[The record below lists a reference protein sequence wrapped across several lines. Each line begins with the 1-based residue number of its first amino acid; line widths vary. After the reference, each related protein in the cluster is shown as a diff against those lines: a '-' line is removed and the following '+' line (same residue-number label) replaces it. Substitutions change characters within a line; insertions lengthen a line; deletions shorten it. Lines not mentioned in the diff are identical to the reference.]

1 MPTCK
6 APGQKSQLAEE
17 RLSPIRDK
25 GWSVGPSVDLQRR
38 DPEWSRD
45 GRTDGVGLR
54 KRPRSSSRKQPRE
67 AAKIQMKRGGR
78 LSERASASRDW
89 NEWLFWEFDGTVV
102 SLSHCVLCC
111 AVGGRRIFSII
122 RPRQARSICCRGTTA
137 RPRRPTTIPAK
148 AATFVFVHSFGEVCL
163 SKGISSGSLT

>member
-1 MPTCK
+1 M
-6 APGQKSQLAEE
+6 
-17 RLSPIRDK
+17 
-25 GWSVGPSVDLQRR
+25 VGRPLRR
-38 DPEWSRD
+38 FATAGSGMVA

-78 LSERASASRDW
+78 LSERASWDW

-102 SLSHCVLCC
+102 SLSLSLIACC
-111 AVGGRRIFSII
+111 AVGRRTSHIFHHPPTSSTVHLL
-122 RPRQARSICCRGTTA
+122 PGND

>member
-6 APGQKSQLAEE
+6 ASGQKSQLAEE

-25 GWSVGPSVDLQRR
+25 EWSVGPSVDLQRR

-78 LSERASASRDW
+78 LSERARAGIGMNGYFGNLMEPS
-89 NEWLFWEFDGTVV
+89 
-102 SLSHCVLCC
+102 SLSLIACC
-111 AVGGRRIFSII
+111 AV
-122 RPRQARSICCRGTTA
+122 RSEDVAYFPSSAHVKHGPFVA
-137 RPRRPTTIPAK
+137 GERPRRPTTIPAK